1 MKPSELKDRTRK
13 FSVMIIKLIEK
24 LPKSLAG
31 NAVAEPLVKCGI
43 AVGAKYRLM
52 CRAHNPYDF
61 LSRISDCEEAA
72 DESVYW
78 LDVMFDS
85 ELVPA
90 ADVETVREEA
100 RRLRRIM
107 SKSRKAAAK
116 RQQGEGRHGGP
127 SKGDEDIPF

>member
-24 LPKSLAG
+24 LPKTLAG
-31 NAVAEPLVKCGI
+31 NAVAEPLVKSGV
-43 AVGAKYRLM
+43 AVGAKYRVM

-61 LSRISDCEEAA
+61 LSRISECEEAA
-72 DESVYW
+72 DESLYW

-90 ADVETVREEA
+90 AEVEPVREEA

-107 SKSRKAAAK
+107 SKSRRAAAK
-116 RQQGEGRHGGP
+116 RQQGEGKRGGSP
-127 SKGDEDIPF
+127 QDDDNIPF

>member
-1 MKPSELKDRTRK
+1 
-13 FSVMIIKLIEK
+13 MIIKLIEK

-31 NAVAEPLVKCGI
+31 QAVAEPLVRCGV
-43 AVGAKYRLM
+43 AVGAKYRMM

-61 LSRISDCEEAA
+61 LSRISECDEAA

-78 LDVMFDS
+78 LDVVFDA
-85 ELVPA
+85 ELAPE
-90 ADVETVREEA
+90 ADVEAVREEA

-107 SKSRKAAAK
+107 SKSRRAAAR
-116 RQQGEGRHGGP
+116 RQQGEGRHDGS